1 MPGKDGVF
9 EHARYYNKK
18 IDTNLPAK
26 GFLAIQ
32 VVSTSMVLYKVVI
45 YSCFITVFGVGE
57 QSLWS

>member
-1 MPGKDGVF
+1 M
-9 EHARYYNKK
+9 HSNKNYEK

-26 GFLAIQ
+26 RFLAIQ
-32 VVSTSMVLYKVVI
+32 VVSTSVVLYKVVI